1 MKCLVF
7 LIFFQSVFATS
18 CVSDAQCRSNSNCN
32 SYCNNQVCE
41 SNSTFLLVCSSDQV
55 CYENVGSCY
64 PKCTKTDDCLSFPF
78 LLHDP
83 YKGVCNLVDGKCS
96 DCLTNSDCLPWSP
109 STCGAVCKNNIL
121 TRENLCYDAV
131 KCNNFQTCNLT
142 SNNNFGCFANSN
154 AIAKEPTFWLYVG
167 FLIFIVYLIFF
178 L

>member
-1 MKCLVF
+1 MRNVDQTPIVTHIATTKFVKVTRHFCLFAAVTKFVMKML
-7 LIFFQSVFATS
+7 
-18 CVSDAQCRSNSNCN
+18 D
-32 SYCNNQVCE
+32 
-41 SNSTFLLVCSSDQV
+41 
-55 CYENVGSCY
+55 

-109 STCGAVCKNNIL
+109 STCGAVCKNSIL

-167 FLIFIVYLIFF
+167 FLIFIVYLIFC